1 MEIFLAELPKIELH
15 LHIEGTL
22 EPEMMFALAQ
32 RNGITLP
39 YADVEAVRAA
49 YQFAN
54 LQSFLDL
61 YYQGAAVL
69 CTEQDFYDLT
79 WAYLQ
84 RCQQDNVVHTE
95 IFFDPQTHTARG
107 VDFAVPLQG
116 IRRALA
122 EAERQW
128 GITSRLIMCI
138 LRHLSEDEGLAIL
151 EQAVDYREEIDGIG
165 LDSAEVGNPPSKFV
179 RLFQRA
185 RELGWPCVAHAGEE
199 GPASYIWDALDL
211 LKVVRIDHGVRCVDD
226 PLLMARLASE
236 RVPLTVCPLSNTRL
250 KVFEQ
255 MADHTILDLL
265 DRGLCVTVNSDD
277 PAYFGG
283 YMTANFRALATE
295 LHASREQLRMLSLNA
310 VEACW
315 LDERQK
321 KALRERILACL

>member
-1 MEIFLAELPKIELH
+1 METFLAELPKIELH

-22 EPEMMFALAQ
+22 EPEMMFALAK
-32 RNGITLP
+32 RNQVALP
-39 YADVEAVRAA
+39 YADVDALCAA

-79 WAYLQ
+79 MAYLT
-84 RCQQDNVVHTE
+84 RCRQDNVVHTE
-95 IFFDPQTHTARG
+95 LFFDPQTHTARG
-107 VDFAVPLQG
+107 IEFAVPLRG

-122 EAERQW
+122 QAEQQW
-128 GITSRLIMCI
+128 GITSRVILCI
-138 LRHLSEDEGLAIL
+138 LRHLSEEEGLVTLA
-151 EQAVDYREEIDGIG
+151 QAEAYRDEIDGIG
-165 LDSAEVGNPPSKFV
+165 LDSAEVGNPPAKFA
-179 RLFQRA
+179 RLFKRA

-211 LKVVRIDHGVRCVDD
+211 LKVVRIDHGVRCHDD

-250 KVFEQ
+250 QVFAHMSE
-255 MADHTILDLL
+255 HTILDLL

-283 YMTANFRALATE
+283 YMTANFRALATH
-295 LHASREQLRMLSLNA
+295 LQASREQLRMLSLNA

-315 LDERQK
+315 LDDKQK
-321 KALRERILACL
+321 RILRERILACL